1 MTEPKT
7 GWKHGSPPRAPF
19 VDTERA
25 GEDWRVRKACR
36 DMDPEAFFED
46 GRSPAALAVIEG
58 ARAVCSGCPVR
69 GRCGDYALDR
79 GIEFG
84 IWGGLTPAERA
95 VVLDGRSRRAGG
107 ALGAAGD
114 AGGMRGP
121 GAPPEPVAAPQ
132 IAALPP
138 SGPRWPPRFPDGTL

>member
-1 MTEPKT
+1 VTEPKS
-7 GWKHGSPPRAPF
+7 GWKHGSPPKAPF

-58 ARAVCSGCPVR
+58 ARAVCSGCAVR
-69 GRCGDYALDR
+69 GECGDYALDR

-95 VVLDGRSRRAGG
+95 SVLDERSQA
-107 ALGAAGD
+107 
-114 AGGMRGP
+114 
-121 GAPPEPVAAPQ
+121 GAP
-132 IAALPP
+132 
-138 SGPRWPPRFPDGTL
+138 